1 MAIKFEQV
9 NFSYPLFDGTNFS
22 ALENINLEI
31 EQKDEFIT
39 LIGETGSGKST
50 LVQHMNAL
58 IRPVSGS
65 VTIYG
70 IKIEKNTNKNKKIKL
85 NPLRQKV
92 GLVFQFPEYQLFEET
107 VLKDIIFGPKNFGV
121 PEKIAIERA
130 KEIIKHVGL
139 NESYL
144 ERSPFN
150 LSGGEKKRVSIAGI
164 LAMDPDILVL
174 DEPTSGLDPKGKD
187 ALLELFTSIH
197 ENLNKTV
204 IIITHDMNTVYKY
217 ASRVLVMHDGKLVYD
232 GKPNELFEE
241 KNIAEWNL
249 DLPDIIEITNQLES
263 KLNIR
268 FKSKPRNVNELFDL
282 VKGEFLWKIL

>member
-9 NFSYPLFDGTNFS
+9 NFLYPSFDNDHFS
-22 ALENINLEI
+22 ALTDINLDISE
-31 EQKDEFIT
+31 KGEFIT

-58 IRPVSGS
+58 LRPTTGN

-70 IKIEKNTNKNKKIKL
+70 IKIEKNSNKDKKIKL

-121 PEKIAIERA
+121 KEEEAIARA
-130 KEIIKHVGL
+130 KEVIQHVGL
-139 NESYL
+139 SEEYL

-164 LAMDPDILVL
+164 LAMEPDILVL
-174 DEPTSGLDPKGKD
+174 DEPTSGLDPKGRD
-187 ALLELFTSIH
+187 ALLELFTNIH
-197 ENLNKTV
+197 KELNKTV
-204 IIITHDMNTVYKY
+204 IIITHDMNIVYKY
-217 ASRVLVMHDGKLVYD
+217 ASRVLVMHQSRLVFDGT
-232 GKPNELFEE
+232 PNQLFMKE
-241 KNIAEWNL
+241 NIAKWNL
-249 DLPDIIEITNQLES
+249 DLPDIIEITNQLEQ
-263 KLNIR
+263 KLKLK
-268 FKSKPRNVNELFDL
+268 FDTLPHNVDQLFELM
-282 VKGEFLWKIL
+282 KGVL

>member
-9 NFSYPLFDGTNFS
+9 NFLYPSFDGNDFS
-22 ALENINLEI
+22 ALKDINLDI
-31 EQKDEFIT
+31 SGKNEFIT

-58 IRPVSGS
+58 LRPTTGS

-121 PEKIAIERA
+121 KEDIAIERA
-130 KEIIKHVGL
+130 KEVIKYVGL
-139 NESYL
+139 SEEYL
-144 ERSPFN
+144 DRSPFN

-164 LAMDPDILVL
+164 LAMEPDILVL
-174 DEPTSGLDPKGKD
+174 DEPTSGLDPKGRD
-187 ALLELFTSIH
+187 TLLELFTNIH
-197 ENLNKTV
+197 KKLNKTI

-217 ASRVLVMHDGKLVYD
+217 ATRVLVMHDSKLVYD
-232 GKPNELFEE
+232 GKPNQLFMKE
-241 KNIAEWNL
+241 NIAKWNL
-249 DLPDIIEITNQLES
+249 DLPDILEITNQLEK
-263 KLNIR
+263 KLNIK
-268 FKSKPRNVNELFDL
+268 FPIKPHNVDELFEL
-282 VKGEFLWKIL
+282 MKGVL

>member
-9 NFSYPLFDGTNFS
+9 NFSYPSFDGKNFS

-31 EQKDEFIT
+31 EQKGEFIT

-121 PEKIAIERA
+121 PEETAIERA

-174 DEPTSGLDPKGKD
+174 DEPTSGLDPKGRD
-187 ALLELFTSIH
+187 ALLNLFTSIH
-197 ENLNKTV
+197 NNLNKTV

-217 ASRVLVMHDGKLVYD
+217 ANRVLVMHDGKLVFD
-232 GKPNELFEE
+232 GKPNDLFEE
-241 KNIAEWNL
+241 ENIKEWNL
-249 DLPDIIEITNQLES
+249 DLPDIIEITNQLQS
-263 KLNIR
+263 KLNIK
-268 FKSKPRNVNELFDL
+268 FKSKPHNVDELFEL
-282 VKGEFLWKIL
+282 VKEVLL